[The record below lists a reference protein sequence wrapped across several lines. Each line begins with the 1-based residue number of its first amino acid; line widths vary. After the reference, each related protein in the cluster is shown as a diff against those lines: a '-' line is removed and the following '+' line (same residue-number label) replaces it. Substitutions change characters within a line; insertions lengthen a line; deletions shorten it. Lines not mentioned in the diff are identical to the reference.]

1 MQVAMLKIEENWLQS
16 INAPVNVLPDYVV
29 QAVATRILLSGI
41 PIEYTQ
47 RFIADMQSRQQD
59 GKTNGNDRGMKRPL
73 SATIQSKISNRIIS
87 TTGKSSGVTIP
98 GDIINSGLVTDPAF
112 SLDKQQE
119 AGDNNR
125 FTQSPKEALEYNT
138 ALRIVDYFRSSL
150 ATIGY
155 LGLSDEEMLK
165 VTRQA
170 LKGNSESNSAAWHIS
185 NWLDGE
191 FSPFKPSLQMV
202 FGDHGVSPEL
212 AIADEIEHYSKE
224 ELLRKTN
231 EVIEDFRKQLAGF
244 GWSGLLYDEVFK
256 AARLALKISSFDEV
270 QGKIDDALQ
279 PIAWH
284 IHVMLQEAEYAQLKP
299 ILEEGLKSTAREV
312 RRVMRNMVPTKK

>member
-150 ATIGY
+150 ASA
-155 LGLSDEEMLK
+155 GLIPPVDTAITTGPLR
-165 VTRQA
+165 TRA
-170 LKGNSESNSAAWHIS
+170 
-185 NWLDGE
+185 
-191 FSPFKPSLQMV
+191 
-202 FGDHGVSPEL
+202 GDTKSQ
-212 AIADEIEHYSKE
+212 
-224 ELLRKTN
+224 R
-231 EVIEDFRKQLAGF
+231 
-244 GWSGLLYDEVFK
+244 SG
-256 AARLALKISSFDEV
+256 
-270 QGKIDDALQ
+270 
-279 PIAWH
+279 
-284 IHVMLQEAEYAQLKP
+284 
-299 ILEEGLKSTAREV
+299 
-312 RRVMRNMVPTKK
+312 